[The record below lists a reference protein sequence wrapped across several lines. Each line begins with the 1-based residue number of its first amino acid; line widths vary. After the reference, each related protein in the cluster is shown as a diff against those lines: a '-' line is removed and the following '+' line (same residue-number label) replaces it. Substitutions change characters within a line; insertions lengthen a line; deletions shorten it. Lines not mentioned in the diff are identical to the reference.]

1 MNPNSASDWQSPR
14 AAEKFREP
22 TLPVESRH
30 SAPRFRVTYFISIDE
45 CVDRSEC
52 LDIEA
57 DVVAIDLQPLSPSLE
72 GGRIGGRRTSARNLA
87 VLREN
92 AHCLL
97 HGNSP
102 PILVENHTD
111 KNLRSR

>member
-1 MNPNSASDWQSPR
+1 M
-14 AAEKFREP
+14 
-22 TLPVESRH
+22 
-30 SAPRFRVTYFISIDE
+30 SIDE
-45 CVDRSEC
+45 CIDRSEC
-52 LDIEA
+52 LDIET
-57 DVVAIDLQPLSPSLE
+57 DVIAIDLQPLKPSLE

-102 PILVENHTD
+102 RFWCENHTD

>member
-1 MNPNSASDWQSPR
+1 M
-14 AAEKFREP
+14 
-22 TLPVESRH
+22 
-30 SAPRFRVTYFISIDE
+30 SIDE

-52 LDIEA
+52 LDIKA
-57 DVVAIDLQPLSPSLE
+57 DVIAIDPKPLKPSLE
-72 GGRIGGRRTSARNLA
+72 GGRIGGRRTRARNLA
-87 VLREN
+87 VLRES